1 MTVVSVNINISR
13 TTVKIKADDDEIQ
26 AWVMQ
31 LVSNCRRKPTEDCI
45 IAIIGNS
52 LVSFSL

>member
-1 MTVVSVNINISR
+1 MFE

-31 LVSNCRRKPTEDCI
+31 LIGNYRRKPTEDCI